1 MYWKIVF
8 TEITVDLVRGQR
20 EVGVITEIFSRTLS
34 LRNSQL
40 WIFREWRIINDI
52 QHPFRLLCSELL
64 ISVSFLQEWGDTH
77 RMPLYQ
83 TKTIANILEPVAQ
96 QVSKLIILH
105 EEGED
110 GNSMPDLEAPV
121 VAVSKAVNN
130 LVRLVS
136 IISSNIILDMN
147 IILELVVTRSTTPR
161 TWRWSPRCRSLWP
174 SSRKLPSL

>member
-1 MYWKIVF
+1 
-8 TEITVDLVRGQR
+8 
-20 EVGVITEIFSRTLS
+20 
-34 LRNSQL
+34 
-40 WIFREWRIINDI
+40 
-52 QHPFRLLCSELL
+52 
-64 ISVSFLQEWGDTH
+64 
-77 RMPLYQ
+77 MPLYQ

-136 IISSNIILDMN
+136 IISSNIILMN

-161 TWRWSPRCRSLWP
+161 T
-174 SSRKLPSL
+174 

>member
-1 MYWKIVF
+1 
-8 TEITVDLVRGQR
+8 
-20 EVGVITEIFSRTLS
+20 
-34 LRNSQL
+34 
-40 WIFREWRIINDI
+40 
-52 QHPFRLLCSELL
+52 
-64 ISVSFLQEWGDTH
+64 
-77 RMPLYQ
+77 MPLYQ

-136 IISSNIILDMN
+136 IISSNIILYVKKISRVGRDTINNSQDMKMKSEMPKSLAVIEKASESLAAASSTMKSDPYSKVTFSGNKSLNLQLFRN
-147 IILELVVTRSTTPR
+147 IFGKISKTYQFSQMFRLPEL
-161 TWRWSPRCRSLWP
+161 
-174 SSRKLPSL
+174 